1 VTDSDRLER
10 TIVSVLLT
18 CGELSGES
26 VLTWCLYGIGEHQDA
41 RTEMMR
47 VSQVLVKMNRAGHL
61 TYRQQGGAVL
71 WKLKKESAVDWVN
84 EVLLTGE
91 LEH

>member
-1 VTDSDRLER
+1 
-10 TIVSVLLT
+10 
-18 CGELSGES
+18 
-26 VLTWCLYGIGEHQDA
+26 
-41 RTEMMR
+41 MMR

-84 EVLLTGE
+84 VVLLTGE